1 MKMFFSL
8 VAFCCTIILPTA
20 VQANCEKGDC
30 LNGYGTYIFKS
41 GSKYVGDF
49 KNGKLHGK
57 GIFYFTNG
65 NKYIG
70 NWANQ
75 YREGRG
81 RLIFKNGDE
90 YDGQFKHNKMTGE
103 GTMKY
108 ANGDEY
114 KGNFEND
121 LPSGAGTYRHQN
133 GDFYEGNFHNGKYAD
148 EGTMNYADGYKYV
161 GNWKKGKKHGVGTLY
176 HPDGTTE
183 LGDWVNGTRLTEE
196 EDNAW
201 VVENGA
207 QGIEAYSRDCNSNYC
222 QDGEGT
228 YVYGDGSRY
237 VGTFRDGM
245 PEGKGTI
252 YYTNGD
258 EYVGGWS
265 QHAPHG
271 EGVMTYSTGRV
282 VGAMWEYGNPEKI
295 LEADET
301 EIAETQVERDVDD
314 KVKIWAVV
322 VGVARYEHMPTLKYT
337 DDDAYQIFAFL
348 KSPEGGALPDNQI
361 KVLIDEDATR
371 ENILRAMRKVML
383 KADENDVVMF
393 YFSGHGLEG
402 SFLPVDY
409 DGYSNRVKHEEIK
422 EYLSQSKAKHK
433 VVLADAC
440 HSGSL
445 LAMKKPMLALNKYY
459 KAFED
464 TKGGTA
470 LMMSSKSEEYS
481 LEDGGL
487 RSGIFSYYLRKGL
500 KGLADTN
507 NNKIVSISELF
518 DYVYSNVQT
527 YTGNIQTPTLTG
539 NYDMQMPVAVIR

>member
-1 MKMFFSL
+1 MKMFLNL
-8 VAFCCTIILPTA
+8 VACCCVFILPNT
-20 VQANCEKGDC
+20 VQANCIKGNC
-30 LNGYGTYIFKS
+30 QNGHGTYVFKS
-41 GSKYVGDF
+41 GSKYEGNFRD
-49 KNGKLHGK
+49 GKLHGK
-57 GIFYFTNG
+57 GIFYFTSG
-65 NKYIG
+65 NKYMG
-70 NWANQ
+70 DWVNQ
-75 YREGRG
+75 YREGEG
-81 RLIFKNGDE
+81 KMIFKEGHE
-90 YDGQFKHNKMTGE
+90 YTGGFQKNKFYGT

-114 KGNFEND
+114 QGNWDND
-121 LPSGAGTYRHQN
+121 QPNGTGTFRKDN
-133 GDFYEGNFHNGKYAD
+133 GDWYEGEFENGKYQG

-161 GNWKKGKKHGVGTLY
+161 GRWKKGKKHGNGTLY

-183 LGDWVNGTRLTEE
+183 LGEWVNGTRLQEE
-196 EDNAW
+196 EDITWIADNA
-201 VVENGA
+201 A
-207 QGIEAYSRDCNSNYC
+207 QEIEAYSRDCNTIYC
-222 QDGEGT
+222 QDGTGS
-228 YVYGDGSRY
+228 YKYGDGSRY
-237 VGTFRDGM
+237 VGTFLDGA
-245 PEGKGTI
+245 PEGRGTI

-258 EYVGGWS
+258 QYEGGWS

-282 VGAMWEYGNPEKI
+282 VGAMWEYGKPEKI

-301 EIAETQVERDVDD
+301 AIAETQVEKDVDEQ
-314 KVKIWAVV
+314 VKIWAVV
-322 VGVARYEHMPTLKYT
+322 VGVARYAHMPTLKYT

-371 ENILRAMRKVML
+371 ANILTAMRNVML

-409 DGYSNRVKHEEIK
+409 DGYANRVKHEEIK
-422 EYLSQSKAKHK
+422 SYLAQSKAKHK
-433 VVLADAC
+433 LVLADAC

-464 TKGGTA
+464 SKGGTA

-500 KGLADTN
+500 KGLADQDQD
-507 NNKIVSISELF
+507 KIVTVSELF
-518 DYVYSNVQT
+518 DYVYSNVQS
-527 YTGNIQTPTLTG
+527 YTGNIQTPTLSG
-539 NYDMQMPVAVIR
+539 NYDMRMPVAVIR